1 MCIFSNKLSNFGIFI
16 FMQYQSIGEQ
26 FREQFQILVADTNE
40 LKDEVFKIRYE
51 VYCQELNYESTEKFP
66 QFLETDSFDEH
77 SIHCLLKHRQ
87 SNTYTGCIRLV
98 FPNPKN
104 LEHFIPLTRACK
116 LDFDLSQLAPH
127 SYGEVSRLAVRGRF
141 RRRTGEAQTPGGLL
155 IFPHQTN
162 DPQEK
167 RGFPIIAL
175 SLYLAATCFG
185 MESGMERVLVLME
198 PRLARHLRY
207 FGFFFNQIG
216 DFVDFHGKRGP
227 YEITQEAVLNGL
239 PAHIV
244 ELMEIIRGDLNLA
257 ALTSIPSVAV
267 L

>member
-1 MCIFSNKLSNFGIFI
+1 
-16 FMQYQSIGEQ
+16 MQYQSIGEQ

-66 QFLETDSFDEH
+66 SFLEVDNYDEH

-98 FPNPKN
+98 FPDTENPERS
-104 LEHFIPLTRACK
+104 LPLTRACQ
-116 LDFDLSQLAPH
+116 LELDLSQLPPH
-127 SYGEVSRLAVRGRF
+127 SYGEVSRLAVRGQF

-175 SLYLAATCFG
+175 SLYLAATCLG
-185 MESGMERVLVLME
+185 IETGMERVFVLME

-207 FGFFFNQIG
+207 FGFYFTQIG
-216 DFVDFHGKRGP
+216 DFVEFHGKRGP
-227 YEITQEAVLNGL
+227 YQITTEEVLNGL

-244 ELMEIIRGDLNLA
+244 ELMDIIRGDLNLA
-257 ALTSIPSVAV
+257 TLNSIPKVPV